1 LRAIA
6 QQTPHCFLISQTLSR
21 ADVMRL
27 QKSCDCFV
35 SLHRSEGFGLSV
47 AEAMYLGKPVISTNW
62 SATAEFVTPQN
73 GCPVEVELVTL
84 EKNHDVYPKGSV
96 WAEPDVDH
104 AAAHMRKLAEDPA
117 WAARLGAQAAA
128 DIRRRFSPKAVG
140 ELYRRRL
147 EALHYW

>member
-1 LRAIA
+1 
-6 QQTPHCFLISQTLSR
+6 
-21 ADVMRL
+21 MRL
-27 QKSCDCFV
+27 QNSCDCFV

-62 SATAEFVTPQN
+62 SATAEFVTPRN
-73 GCPVEVELVTL
+73 GCPVDVQLVTL
-84 EKNHDVYPKGSV
+84 EENHGSYSEGSV

-104 AAAHMRKLAEDPA
+104 AAALMRKLAQDPA
-117 WAARLGAQAAA
+117 WGARLGAQAAA
-128 DIRRRFSPKAVG
+128 DIRRRFSPKTVG